1 MELIN
6 FSVREKIFSI
16 TALVILTGKDVIVIV
31 SGGREHIGAVGV
43 SLPALSHVSGE
54 LSSST
59 SVITVAP
66 HKEDVVVKLIGER
79 LAKSLNRTVSVIAG
93 IHFDNLKKEDIDTIL
108 NCCEKLTLKIIDRLG

>member
-16 TALVILTGKDVIVIV
+16 TALVIITGKDVIVIV